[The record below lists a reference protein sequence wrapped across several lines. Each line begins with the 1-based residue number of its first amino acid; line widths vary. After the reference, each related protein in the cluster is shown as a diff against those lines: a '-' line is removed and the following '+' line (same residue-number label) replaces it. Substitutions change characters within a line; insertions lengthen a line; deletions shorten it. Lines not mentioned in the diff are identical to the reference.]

1 MLHFYQSNKKWGGGG
16 KKNFPENAGANSP
29 MGRIAEPEETGRV
42 VMGMCD
48 PKLTFLNGDDV
59 KADGASSA

>member
-1 MLHFYQSNKKWGGGG
+1 MGGGGGG
-16 KKNFPENAGANSP
+16 KKYFPENSGANNS
-29 MGRIAEPEETGRV
+29 MGRIVEPEEVGRV

-59 KADGASSA
+59 KADGASSS

>member
-1 MLHFYQSNKKWGGGG
+1 
-16 KKNFPENAGANSP
+16 
-29 MGRIAEPEETGRV
+29 MGRIAEPEEIGRV

-48 PKLTFLNGDDV
+48 PKLTFLYGDDV